1 MIIKDKFKTLLN
13 PFFLRYLIEPIFRSN
28 VKGRLAE
35 NGKNEYTKLY
45 QNMIENIKIPLP
57 MDKKGNI
64 DLDKQNEIIFKYDTL
79 MKIKKNLNEQLEKIL
94 NAEINFNIT

>member
-1 MIIKDKFKTLLN
+1 
-13 PFFLRYLIEPIFRSN
+13 
-28 VKGRLAE
+28 
-35 NGKNEYTKLY
+35 
-45 QNMIENIKIPLP
+45 MIENIKIPLP